1 LYLAATGAVVYVVG
15 HSQAECEVRRGA
27 FKMRGSGRA
36 FGSKEQ
42 GKGKGSQR
50 CLPDSG
56 GRGNTQWFTN
66 TTYG

>member
-1 LYLAATGAVVYVVG
+1 
-15 HSQAECEVRRGA
+15 VRRGA
-27 FKMRGSGRA
+27 FKMQGSGRA

-56 GRGNTQWFTN
+56 GRGNTQGSQIQPMGKHVIQTLPP
-66 TTYG
+66 